1 MASQMPSKYAFKR
14 DSKKSS
20 GAKARRRTVIM
31 RETVV
36 FSTVLVAAC
45 ILLGAG
51 PSELKQGR
59 AMSDQKMMKEK
70 GMKEATVIELIQ
82 TPGMFEPT
90 ELELDPGK
98 YIFKVTN
105 HSVVHEVAF
114 LLSEAKKDGTPGE
127 EVPDSRLPSTLKKGE
142 TASTPV
148 VALRPGKY
156 VYQCPLNPTPHYII
170 TVE

>member
-1 MASQMPSKYAFKR
+1 MKQRPGKRPLLLIQATNSPSYRK
-14 DSKKSS
+14 
-20 GAKARRRTVIM
+20 VEIM

-36 FSTVLVAAC
+36 FSIVLVAAC

-51 PSELKQGR
+51 HFVSPQVGT
-59 AMSDQKMMKEK
+59 MSDEKMMKGKE
-70 GMKEATVIELIQ
+70 MNQEATVIELVQ

-90 ELELDPGK
+90 ELELEPGK

-105 HSVVHEVAF
+105 RSVDHEVAF
-114 LLSEAKKDGTPGE
+114 LLSEGKKDGTPGE
-127 EVPDSRLPSTLKKGE
+127 EVADSRLPKTLKRGE

-148 VALRPGKY
+148 VELSPGKY